1 MNNYRIMKKVTLILV
16 MALMG
21 LVSYAQENAVP
32 VVKYGYL
39 SYDSVFQAMPEY
51 ATIQVGLQALR
62 DKYEAEQKRV
72 EDDFNKKYEE
82 FLDGQAH
89 FPKTILQK
97 RQSELQEM
105 LDKNTAFKRQG
116 QALLN
121 DAEASV
127 RQKLQAALDAAITTV
142 GQEGG
147 YAFILNTD
155 QHAAPFINPQMGE
168 DVTQAV
174 INALQ
179 NNN

>member
-1 MNNYRIMKKVTLILV
+1 MKMKKLIFVLAMMLSV
-16 MALMG
+16 ATG
-21 LVSYAQENAVP
+21 YAQTEGTAL
-32 VVKYGYL
+32 KFGYL
-39 SYDSVFQAMPEY
+39 SYEAAIKAIPDYEEMQNNL
-51 ATIQVGLQALR
+51 ATLR
-62 DKYEAEQKRV
+62 AQYEAEMKRV

-116 QALLN
+116 QELLN
-121 DAEASV
+121 DAEASM

>member
-1 MNNYRIMKKVTLILV
+1 MKKITLMII
-16 MALMG
+16 MALVG
-21 LVSYAQENAVP
+21 LAGFAQTNEATSTF
-32 VVKYGYL
+32 KYGFL
-39 SYDSVFQAMPEY
+39 SYEAALQAMPEY
-51 ATIQVGLQALR
+51 GQMQADMALL
-62 DKYEAEQKRV
+62 KSQYEDEQKRV

-155 QHAAPFINPQMGE
+155 QHAAPFINPLMGE

>member
-1 MNNYRIMKKVTLILV
+1 MKMKKLIFVLAMMLSV
-16 MALMG
+16 ATG
-21 LVSYAQENAVP
+21 YAQTEGTAL
-32 VVKYGYL
+32 KFGYL
-39 SYDSVFQAMPEY
+39 SYDAAIKAVPDYEEMQNNL
-51 ATIQVGLQALR
+51 ATLR
-62 DKYEAEQKRV
+62 AQYEAEMKRV

-116 QALLN
+116 QELLN
-121 DAEASV
+121 DAEASM

-155 QHAAPFINPQMGE
+155 QHAAPFINPLMGE

>member
-1 MNNYRIMKKVTLILV
+1 MKMKKLIFVLAMMLSV
-16 MALMG
+16 ATG
-21 LVSYAQENAVP
+21 YAQTEGIAM
-32 VVKYGYL
+32 KFGYL
-39 SYDSVFQAMPEY
+39 SYDAAIKAVPDYEEMQNNL
-51 ATIQVGLQALR
+51 ATLR
-62 DKYEAEQKRV
+62 AQYEAEMKRV
-72 EDDFNKKYEE
+72 EEDFNKKYEE

-121 DAEASV
+121 DAEASL

-155 QHAAPFINPQMGE
+155 QHAAPFINPLMGE

>member
-1 MNNYRIMKKVTLILV
+1 MKMKKLIFVLAMMLSV
-16 MALMG
+16 ATG
-21 LVSYAQENAVP
+21 YAQTEGTAL
-32 VVKYGYL
+32 KFGYL
-39 SYDSVFQAMPEY
+39 SYDAAIKAVPDYEEMQNNL
-51 ATIQVGLQALR
+51 ATLR
-62 DKYEAEQKRV
+62 AQYEAEMKRV
-72 EDDFNKKYEE
+72 EEDFNKKYEE

-121 DAEASV
+121 DAEASL

-155 QHAAPFINPQMGE
+155 QHSAPFINPLMGE

>member
-1 MNNYRIMKKVTLILV
+1 MKMKKLIFVLAMMLSV
-16 MALMG
+16 ATG
-21 LVSYAQENAVP
+21 YAQTEGTAL
-32 VVKYGYL
+32 KFGYL
-39 SYDSVFQAMPEY
+39 SYDAAIKAVPDYEEMQNNL
-51 ATIQVGLQALR
+51 ATLR
-62 DKYEAEQKRV
+62 AQYEAEMKRV
-72 EDDFNKKYEE
+72 ENDFNKKYEE

-121 DAEASV
+121 DAEASL

-142 GQEGG
+142 GEEGG

-155 QHAAPFINPQMGE
+155 QHAAPFINPLMGE

>member
-1 MNNYRIMKKVTLILV
+1 MKMKKLIFVLAMMLSV
-16 MALMG
+16 ATG
-21 LVSYAQENAVP
+21 YAQTEGIAL
-32 VVKYGYL
+32 KFGYL
-39 SYDSVFQAMPEY
+39 SYDAAIKAVPDYEEMQNNL
-51 ATIQVGLQALR
+51 ATLR
-62 DKYEAEQKRV
+62 AQYEAEMKRV
-72 EDDFNKKYEE
+72 EEDFNKKYEE

-121 DAEASV
+121 DAEASL

-142 GQEGG
+142 GLEGG

>member
-1 MNNYRIMKKVTLILV
+1 MMLSVAT
-16 MALMG
+16 G
-21 LVSYAQENAVP
+21 YAQTEGIAM
-32 VVKYGYL
+32 KFGYL
-39 SYDSVFQAMPEY
+39 SYDAAIKAVPDYEEMQNNL
-51 ATIQVGLQALR
+51 ATLR
-62 DKYEAEQKRV
+62 AQYEAEMKSV
-72 EDDFNKKYEE
+72 EEDFNKKYEE

-121 DAEASV
+121 DAEASL

>member
-1 MNNYRIMKKVTLILV
+1 MKKLIFVLAMMLSV
-16 MALMG
+16 ATG
-21 LVSYAQENAVP
+21 YAQTEGIAL
-32 VVKYGYL
+32 KFGYL
-39 SYDSVFQAMPEY
+39 SYDAAIKAVPDYEEMQNNL
-51 ATIQVGLQALR
+51 ATLR
-62 DKYEAEQKRV
+62 AQYEAEMKRV

-121 DAEASV
+121 DAEASL

>member
-1 MNNYRIMKKVTLILV
+1 MKMKKLIFVLAMMLSV
-16 MALMG
+16 ATG
-21 LVSYAQENAVP
+21 YAQTEGIAL
-32 VVKYGYL
+32 KFGYL
-39 SYDSVFQAMPEY
+39 SYDAAIKAVPDYEEMQNNL
-51 ATIQVGLQALR
+51 ATLR
-62 DKYEAEQKRV
+62 AQYEAEMKRV
-72 EDDFNKKYEE
+72 EEDFNKKYEE

-121 DAEASV
+121 DAEASL

-155 QHAAPFINPQMGE
+155 HHAAPFINPQMGE

>member
-1 MNNYRIMKKVTLILV
+1 MMLSVAT
-16 MALMG
+16 G
-21 LVSYAQENAVP
+21 YAQTEGIAL
-32 VVKYGYL
+32 KFCYL
-39 SYDSVFQAMPEY
+39 SYDAAIKAVPDYEEMQNNL
-51 ATIQVGLQALR
+51 ATLR
-62 DKYEAEQKRV
+62 AQYEAEMKRV
-72 EDDFNKKYEE
+72 EEDFNKKYEE

-121 DAEASV
+121 DAEASL

>member
-1 MNNYRIMKKVTLILV
+1 MKKLIFVLAMMLSV
-16 MALMG
+16 ATG
-21 LVSYAQENAVP
+21 YAQTEGTAL
-32 VVKYGYL
+32 KFGYL
-39 SYDSVFQAMPEY
+39 SYDAAIKAVPDYEEMQNNL
-51 ATIQVGLQALR
+51 ATLR
-62 DKYEAEQKRV
+62 AQYEAEMKRV

-121 DAEASV
+121 DAEASL

-155 QHAAPFINPQMGE
+155 QHAAPFINPLMGE

>member
-1 MNNYRIMKKVTLILV
+1 MKMKKLIFVLAMMLSV
-16 MALMG
+16 ATG
-21 LVSYAQENAVP
+21 YAQTEP
-32 VVKYGYL
+32 SPLKFGYL
-39 SYDSVFQAMPEY
+39 SYEAAIKAIPDYEEMQNNL
-51 ATIQVGLQALR
+51 ATLR
-62 DKYEAEQKRV
+62 AQYEAEMKRV

-121 DAEASV
+121 DAEASL

-155 QHAAPFINPQMGE
+155 QHAAPFINPLMGE

>member
-1 MNNYRIMKKVTLILV
+1 MKMKKLIFVLAMMLSV
-16 MALMG
+16 ATG
-21 LVSYAQENAVP
+21 YAQTEGIAL
-32 VVKYGYL
+32 KFGYL
-39 SYDSVFQAMPEY
+39 SYDAAIKAVPDYEEMQNNL
-51 ATIQVGLQALR
+51 ATLR
-62 DKYEAEQKRV
+62 AQYEAEMKRV

-121 DAEASV
+121 DAEASL

>member
-1 MNNYRIMKKVTLILV
+1 MKMKKLIFVLAMMLSV
-16 MALMG
+16 ATG
-21 LVSYAQENAVP
+21 YAQTEGIAM
-32 VVKYGYL
+32 KLGYL
-39 SYDSVFQAMPEY
+39 SYDAAIKAVPDYEEMQNNL
-51 ATIQVGLQALR
+51 ATLR
-62 DKYEAEQKRV
+62 AQYEAEMKRV

-105 LDKNTAFKRQG
+105 LDKNTAFKHQG

-121 DAEASV
+121 DAEASL

>member
-1 MNNYRIMKKVTLILV
+1 MKMKKLIFVLAMMLSV
-16 MALMG
+16 ATG
-21 LVSYAQENAVP
+21 YAQTEGIAL
-32 VVKYGYL
+32 KFGYL
-39 SYDSVFQAMPEY
+39 SYDAAIKAVPDYEEMQNNL
-51 ATIQVGLQALR
+51 ATLR
-62 DKYEAEQKRV
+62 AQYEAEMKRV

-121 DAEASV
+121 DAEASL

-155 QHAAPFINPQMGE
+155 HHAAPFINPQMGE

>member
-1 MNNYRIMKKVTLILV
+1 MKMKKLIFVLAMMLSV
-16 MALMG
+16 ATG
-21 LVSYAQENAVP
+21 YAQTEGTAL
-32 VVKYGYL
+32 KFGYL
-39 SYDSVFQAMPEY
+39 SYDAAIKAVPDYEEMQNNL
-51 ATIQVGLQALR
+51 ATLR
-62 DKYEAEQKRV
+62 AQYEAEMKRV

-121 DAEASV
+121 DAEASL

-155 QHAAPFINPQMGE
+155 QHAAPFINPLMGE

>member
-1 MNNYRIMKKVTLILV
+1 MKMKKLIFVLAMMLSV
-16 MALMG
+16 ATD
-21 LVSYAQENAVP
+21 YAQTEGIAL
-32 VVKYGYL
+32 KFGYL
-39 SYDSVFQAMPEY
+39 SYDAAIKAVPDYEEMQNNL
-51 ATIQVGLQALR
+51 ATLR
-62 DKYEAEQKRV
+62 AQYEAEMKRV
-72 EDDFNKKYEE
+72 EEDFNKKYEE

-121 DAEASV
+121 DAEASL

>member
-1 MNNYRIMKKVTLILV
+1 MKMKKLIFVLAMMLSV
-16 MALMG
+16 ATG
-21 LVSYAQENAVP
+21 YAQTEGIAL
-32 VVKYGYL
+32 KFGYL
-39 SYDSVFQAMPEY
+39 SYDAAIKAVPDYEEMQNNL
-51 ATIQVGLQALR
+51 ATLR
-62 DKYEAEQKRV
+62 AQYETEMKRV
-72 EDDFNKKYEE
+72 EEDFNKKYEE

-121 DAEASV
+121 DAEASL

-155 QHAAPFINPQMGE
+155 QHAAPFINPLMGE

>member
-1 MNNYRIMKKVTLILV
+1 MKMKKLIFVLAMMLSV
-16 MALMG
+16 ATG
-21 LVSYAQENAVP
+21 YAQTEGTAL
-32 VVKYGYL
+32 KFGYL
-39 SYDSVFQAMPEY
+39 SYEAAIKAIPDYEEMQNNL
-51 ATIQVGLQALR
+51 ATLR
-62 DKYEAEQKRV
+62 AQYEAEMKRV

-121 DAEASV
+121 DAEASL

>member
-1 MNNYRIMKKVTLILV
+1 MKMKKLIFVLAMMLSV
-16 MALMG
+16 ATG
-21 LVSYAQENAVP
+21 YAQTEGIAL
-32 VVKYGYL
+32 KFGYL
-39 SYDSVFQAMPEY
+39 SYDAAIKAVPDYEEMQNNL
-51 ATIQVGLQALR
+51 ATLR
-62 DKYEAEQKRV
+62 AQYEAEMKRV
-72 EDDFNKKYEE
+72 EEDFNKKYEE

-121 DAEASV
+121 DAEASL

-155 QHAAPFINPQMGE
+155 QHAAPFINPLMGE

>member
-1 MNNYRIMKKVTLILV
+1 MKMKKLIFVLAMMLSV
-16 MALMG
+16 ATG
-21 LVSYAQENAVP
+21 YAQTEGTAL
-32 VVKYGYL
+32 KFGYL
-39 SYDSVFQAMPEY
+39 SYDAAIKAVPDYEEMQNNL
-51 ATIQVGLQALR
+51 ATLR
-62 DKYEAEQKRV
+62 AQYEAEMKRV
-72 EDDFNKKYEE
+72 EEDFNKKYEE

-121 DAEASV
+121 DAEASL

-155 QHAAPFINPQMGE
+155 QHAAPFINPLMGE

>member
-1 MNNYRIMKKVTLILV
+1 MKMKKLIFVLA
-16 MALMG
+16 MMLSIATG
-21 LVSYAQENAVP
+21 YAQTEGTAL
-32 VVKYGYL
+32 KFGYL
-39 SYDSVFQAMPEY
+39 SYDAAIKAVPDYEEMQNNL
-51 ATIQVGLQALR
+51 ATLR
-62 DKYEAEQKRV
+62 AQYEAEMKRV
-72 EDDFNKKYEE
+72 EEDFNKKYEE

-121 DAEASV
+121 DAEASL

>member
-1 MNNYRIMKKVTLILV
+1 MLKRLAIFLLGC
-16 MALMG
+16 MALTASAQEPSPAPALTFG
-21 LVSYAQENAVP
+21 YVSYE
-32 VVKYGYL
+32 
-39 SYDSVFQAMPEY
+39 SVLTSMPDY
-51 ATIQVGLQALR
+51 AIMQTSMTQLR
-62 DKYEAEQKRV
+62 DKYAAEQKRV

-82 FLDGQAH
+82 FLDGQRS
-89 FPKTILQK
+89 FPQTILQK

-116 QALLN
+116 QELLN
-121 DAEASV
+121 DAEASM

-155 QHAAPFINPQMGE
+155 QHAAPFINPLMGE

>member
-1 MNNYRIMKKVTLILV
+1 MKKLIFVLAMMLSV
-16 MALMG
+16 ATG
-21 LVSYAQENAVP
+21 YAQTEGIAL
-32 VVKYGYL
+32 KFGYL
-39 SYDSVFQAMPEY
+39 SYDAAIKAVPDYEEMQNNL
-51 ATIQVGLQALR
+51 ATLR
-62 DKYEAEQKRV
+62 AQYEAEMKRV
-72 EDDFNKKYEE
+72 EEDFNKKYEE

-121 DAEASV
+121 DAEASL

>member
-1 MNNYRIMKKVTLILV
+1 MKMKKLIFVLAMMLSV
-16 MALMG
+16 ATG
-21 LVSYAQENAVP
+21 YAQTEGTAL
-32 VVKYGYL
+32 KFGYL
-39 SYDSVFQAMPEY
+39 SYDAAIKAVPDYEEMQNNL
-51 ATIQVGLQALR
+51 ATLR
-62 DKYEAEQKRV
+62 AQYEAEMKRV

-121 DAEASV
+121 DAEASL

>member
-1 MNNYRIMKKVTLILV
+1 MKMKKLIFVLAMMLSV
-16 MALMG
+16 ATG
-21 LVSYAQENAVP
+21 YAQTEGIAM
-32 VVKYGYL
+32 KFGYL
-39 SYDSVFQAMPEY
+39 SYDAAIKAVPDYEEMQNNL
-51 ATIQVGLQALR
+51 ATLR
-62 DKYEAEQKRV
+62 AQYEAEMKRV
-72 EDDFNKKYEE
+72 EEDFNKKYEE

-121 DAEASV
+121 DAEASL

>member
-1 MNNYRIMKKVTLILV
+1 MKMKKLIFVLAMMLSV
-16 MALMG
+16 ATG
-21 LVSYAQENAVP
+21 YAQTEGTAL
-32 VVKYGYL
+32 KFGYL
-39 SYDSVFQAMPEY
+39 SYDAAIKAVPDYEEMQNNL
-51 ATIQVGLQALR
+51 ATLR
-62 DKYEAEQKRV
+62 AQYEAEMKRV

-121 DAEASV
+121 DAEANL

>member
-1 MNNYRIMKKVTLILV
+1 MKMKKLIFVLAMMLSV
-16 MALMG
+16 ATG
-21 LVSYAQENAVP
+21 YAQTEGTAL
-32 VVKYGYL
+32 KFGYL
-39 SYDSVFQAMPEY
+39 SYDAAIKAVPDYEEMQNNL
-51 ATIQVGLQALR
+51 ATLR
-62 DKYEAEQKRV
+62 AQYEAEMKRV

-105 LDKNTAFKRQG
+105 LDKNTAFKRQS

-121 DAEASV
+121 DAEASL

-155 QHAAPFINPQMGE
+155 QHAAPFINPLMGE

>member
-1 MNNYRIMKKVTLILV
+1 MKKLIFVLAMMLSV
-16 MALMG
+16 ATG
-21 LVSYAQENAVP
+21 YAQTEGIAL
-32 VVKYGYL
+32 KFGYL
-39 SYDSVFQAMPEY
+39 SYDAAIKAVPDYEEMQNNL
-51 ATIQVGLQALR
+51 ATLR
-62 DKYEAEQKRV
+62 AQYETEMKRV
-72 EDDFNKKYEE
+72 EEDFNKKYEE

-121 DAEASV
+121 DAEASL

-155 QHAAPFINPQMGE
+155 QHAAPFINPLMGE

>member
-1 MNNYRIMKKVTLILV
+1 MKMKKLIFVLAMMLSV
-16 MALMG
+16 ATG
-21 LVSYAQENAVP
+21 YAQTEGIAM
-32 VVKYGYL
+32 KFGYL
-39 SYDSVFQAMPEY
+39 SYDAAIKAVPDYEEMQNNL
-51 ATIQVGLQALR
+51 ATLR
-62 DKYEAEQKRV
+62 AQYEAEMKSV
-72 EDDFNKKYEE
+72 EEDFNKKYEE

-121 DAEASV
+121 DAEASL

>member
-1 MNNYRIMKKVTLILV
+1 MKKLIFVLAMMLSV
-16 MALMG
+16 ATG
-21 LVSYAQENAVP
+21 YAQTEGTAL
-32 VVKYGYL
+32 KFGYL
-39 SYDSVFQAMPEY
+39 SYDAAIKAVPDYEEMQNNL
-51 ATIQVGLQALR
+51 ATLR
-62 DKYEAEQKRV
+62 AQYEAEMKRV

-97 RQSELQEM
+97 RQSELLEM

-121 DAEASV
+121 DAEASL